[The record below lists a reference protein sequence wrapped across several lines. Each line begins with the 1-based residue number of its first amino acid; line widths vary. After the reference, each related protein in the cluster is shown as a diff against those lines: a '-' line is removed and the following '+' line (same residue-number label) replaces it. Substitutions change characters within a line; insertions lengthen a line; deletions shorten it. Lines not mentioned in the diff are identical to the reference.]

1 MSAPRAG
8 EPGALRARLPHL
20 RLPLAACAVL
30 AVIGVPAAAV
40 VRGPTGGAG
49 VAAGIGL
56 VVFSYLV
63 SSLSVAWA
71 DAVNPRLIMSVG
83 LVTYATKIV
92 LLGVVMSAV
101 AATGWPG
108 LPDMGVAIIAGVLVW
123 TGAHLTWAL
132 RSPLPTVG
140 EPNGH

>member
-8 EPGALRARLPHL
+8 EPGAIRARLPHL
-20 RLPLAACAVL
+20 RLPLLACALL
-30 AVIGVPAAAV
+30 ALVAVPAAAAL
-40 VRGPTGGAG
+40 RGATGAAG
-49 VAAGIGL
+49 VAAGIAL
-56 VVFSYLV
+56 VVASYLV
-63 SSLSVAWA
+63 SGVSVAWA

-92 LLGVVMSAV
+92 VLGVTMAAV

-108 LPDMGVAIIAGVLVW
+108 LPDMGVAIIAAVVVW

-132 RSPLPTVG
+132 RSPLPTFGRGG
-140 EPNGH
+140 E